1 MDDISMQSRLL
12 GEPHDVRRALQLL
25 GELLTDTASITESP
39 ESFVWRALGAQPT
52 SLACESITTT
62 AWAGISLS
70 AAFNDLILKHDPR
83 LGPSVSDEAPTWTQF
98 DIDGETLSLPSAT
111 AAHFPAGTV
120 SSAPLVVQIER
131 EDYGSYSW
139 FLRVFADPAHRAEA
153 RALLDELNRT
163 AVEDK
168 NFYRGRMVGVDHA
181 MGLQWKILDPPL
193 LRRQDLIIKPD
204 VWTELDLNLA
214 ALTDRAA
221 VMREHGFPTRRGVLI
236 AGPPGVGKSAV
247 ARVIAGELV
256 GRFTVIVVDA
266 RAGANAL
273 RDVYRETER
282 FGPALIILED
292 IDLYLGDRRQGD
304 RGSALADFL
313 SVMDGAEEYE
323 EVITIASTNDPGA
336 LDAAAIR
343 SARFDSIITLGYPDQ
358 ADRARILTRYL
369 AGLDPL
375 VDVDAIAALL
385 PDNVSGADLREIV
398 RRALL
403 AYGEELTTDR
413 LRTVVKDGRWQPEP
427 LQGSYL

>member
-1 MDDISMQSRLL
+1 MQSRLL

-25 GELLTDTASITESP
+25 GELLTDSATITESP

-52 SLACESITTT
+52 SLACESIDTT
-62 AWAGISLS
+62 AWAGVSLS
-70 AAFNDLILKHDPR
+70 AALNDLIKKYDPQ
-83 LGPSVSDEAPTWTQF
+83 LGPAVSDEAPTWTQF
-98 DIDGETLSLPSAT
+98 DIDGETLSLPSA
-111 AAHFPAGTV
+111 ASAHFPAGTIAAAAV
-120 SSAPLVVQIER
+120 VVQIER
-131 EDYGSYSW
+131 EDYGNYGW
-139 FLRVFADPAHRAEA
+139 TLRVFVDPSRRAEA
-153 RALLDELNRT
+153 RAVLDELNRI
-163 AVEDK
+163 ALEDK
-168 NFYRGRMVGVDHA
+168 NFYRGRMVGVDLGN
-181 MGLQWKILDPPL
+181 GLQWKIIEPSEV
-193 LRRQDLIIKPD
+193 RRADLIIKPD
-204 VWTELDLNLA
+204 VWAELDLNLA
-214 ALTDRAA
+214 ALTNRAA
-221 VMREHGFPTRRGVLI
+221 VMRNRGFSTRRGVLI

-266 RAGANAL
+266 RAGAGAL
-273 RDVYRETER
+273 RSVYRETER
-282 FGPALIILED
+282 FGPTLIILED
-292 IDLYLGDRRQGD
+292 VDLYLGDRRQGD

-323 EVITIASTNDPGA
+323 EVLTIASTNDPGA

-343 SARFDSIITLGYPDQ
+343 SARFDSIITLGHPDQ

-369 AGLDPL
+369 AGLDTS

-403 AYGEELTTDR
+403 AYGEDLTTER
-413 LRTVVKDGRWQPEP
+413 VRTVVKDGRWQPEP